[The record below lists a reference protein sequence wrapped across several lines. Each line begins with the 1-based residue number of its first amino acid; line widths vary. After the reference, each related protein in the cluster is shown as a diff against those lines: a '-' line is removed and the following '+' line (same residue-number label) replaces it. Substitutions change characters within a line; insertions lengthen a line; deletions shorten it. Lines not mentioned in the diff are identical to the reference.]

1 MKVILACC
9 GTSHYYG
16 FPKYF
21 YLLAKYLAK
30 QGIEVEL
37 VIDSEKGRE
46 KVKEVCGNVNTT
58 IIRPST
64 GVGVNFLRRSLYSI
78 NVARYLRDKN
88 FDILHT
94 GGTIP
99 FAYLHAKNRAP
110 TVFQAFGNE
119 SFTHLNVLQMSS
131 PMQMFYRLLAQPT
144 WKYCGSHA
152 DVIAAEGE
160 FQIEEMMEVYAV
172 SRDKIFILPVG
183 IDSAFI
189 KQALDIRTVSREE
202 LGLTA
207 SDFTLLSVNTLDVVK
222 GINYL
227 IDAFYLV
234 RQKLANA
241 RLIIIGAGPE
251 ETNIYNQIKAYQ
263 LADSIIHLKN
273 VPEATLYDYYAL
285 SDLFVSPTLQ
295 KDFIMGILEA
305 EVCGLPIVSTGQD
318 WLIREG
324 ENGYVVPQK
333 DPAAMADAI
342 LKIYKGNR
350 KTMGIAS
357 QKIAREYDFEA
368 ITKLAIKQYQKMLSQ
383 RNI

>member
-1 MKVILACC
+1 MKVLIACC

-46 KVKEVCGNVNTT
+46 KVKEVCGDVRSTV
-58 IIRPST
+58 IRPAT
-64 GVGVNFLRRSLYSI
+64 GVGANVLRRSLYSLTL
-78 NVARYLRDKN
+78 ARYLRNKS

-99 FAYLHAKNRAP
+99 FAYLHIKNRIP
-110 TVFQAFGNE
+110 TVFQPFGNE

-131 PMQMFYRLLAQPT
+131 PMQMFYRLLAQPV
-144 WKYCGSHA
+144 WRYCGSHA

-160 FQIEEMMEVYAV
+160 FQIEEITKIYGV

-183 IDSAFI
+183 VDSSFI
-189 KQALDIRTVSREE
+189 EERIKARTISRKE

-207 SDFTLLSVNTLDVVK
+207 NDFVLLSVNTLDVVK

-227 IDAFYLV
+227 VDAFYVV
-234 RQKLANA
+234 RQRLASA
-241 RLIIIGAGPE
+241 RLIIIGTGPE
-251 ETNIYNQIKAYQ
+251 ETRIYNQIKAYQ

-273 VPEATLYDYYAL
+273 VPEVTLYDYYAL

-318 WLIREG
+318 WLVREG
-324 ENGYVVPQK
+324 ENGYIVPQK
-333 DPAAMADAI
+333 DHVAMANAI

-350 KTMGIAS
+350 KAMGIAS
-357 QKIAREYDFEA
+357 QKIAKEYDFEA

-383 RNI
+383 RNT